1 MGTENFDF
9 DDISDESLGTNEE
22 RKEGYITEQY
32 ASNINYKTNNSLM
45 PLSRYLEKDILI
57 AESMGASKDI
67 WRNSPVR

>member
-9 DDISDESLGTNEE
+9 DDISDDSLGTNEE
-22 RKEGYITEQY
+22 RKEEYKSEQF
-32 ASNINYKTNNSLM
+32 ASNLNYRTNNSVL

-57 AESMGASKDI
+57 AESLGASKDI